1 MRRVGSTLIT
11 NILTPDATMPRILSQ
26 DKVSF
31 SRRKSS
37 FSSYGSMTLKRQTP
51 MREYSLTRMNKSS
64 STSLRQMVQ
73 SYSVCDHRTSGP
85 PSPPSPPSSSR
96 QNTEWNTEEH
106 QGAVVSW
113 SCLEQGTVSKPP
125 SLSGSNTSAQTDRS
139 SLSPT
144 SYRSSLLEPTV
155 PPAQVSAA
163 DARSGALRRFYAL
176 QKASMQEQQRPTTD
190 RLRGP
195 TAAGSV
201 AYLPQDRIK
210 RQENTWGQ
218 FVDVADAEEELV
230 RRSKFLSIRRH
241 LTTSSHSLP
250 SQF

>member
-1 MRRVGSTLIT
+1 
-11 NILTPDATMPRILSQ
+11 MPRILSQ

-37 FSSYGSMTLKRQTP
+37 FSSYGSMTLQRRTP

-64 STSLRQMVQ
+64 SNSLRQMVL

-85 PSPPSPPSSSR
+85 PSPPSSSR
-96 QNTEWNTEEH
+96 QNAEWDTEEH

-113 SCLEQGTVSKPP
+113 SCLDQATVSKPP
-125 SLSGSNTSAQTDRS
+125 SLSGSDTSAQTDRS

-144 SYRSSLLEPTV
+144 SYRSTLLEPPV
-155 PPAQVSAA
+155 PPAQASAA
-163 DARSGALRRFYAL
+163 DARSSALRRFYAI

-195 TAAGSV
+195 TAAGSMS
-201 AYLPQDRIK
+201 YLRQGHIK
-210 RQENTWGQ
+210 RQEDTWGQ

-250 SQF
+250 CQF

>member
-1 MRRVGSTLIT
+1 
-11 NILTPDATMPRILSQ
+11 MPRILSQ

-37 FSSYGSMTLKRQTP
+37 FSSYGSMALQRRTP
-51 MREYSLTRMNKSS
+51 MRDYSLTRMNKSS
-64 STSLRQMVQ
+64 STSLRQMVL

-85 PSPPSPPSSSR
+85 PSPPSSSR
-96 QNTEWNTEEH
+96 QNAEWNTEEN

-113 SCLEQGTVSKPP
+113 NCLDQGIVSKTP
-125 SLSGSNTSAQTDRS
+125 SLTGSDTSAQTDRS
-139 SLSPT
+139 SLTRT
-144 SYRSSLLEPTV
+144 SSRSSLLEPPL
-155 PPAQVSAA
+155 PPAQTTAA

-190 RLRGP
+190 RLRVP

-250 SQF
+250 CQF